1 MDVVKP
7 IRLRSVVLVFLVTLI
22 PILVGVYVFLPR
34 LLEHGVS
41 FFAGY
46 LICFQTIPF
55 VLMFMLMLVLYRMEG
70 NRFVW
75 SEFATRMRLAVNWK
89 TVLSGII
96 LLSVSLFLYL
106 ALQPVSKVLASAS
119 LMSPP
124 EWFGPDLH
132 PLKHGEAG
140 TLMGTAMHGL
150 VWAPIMYFAGWFFN
164 IAGEELLFRG
174 YLLPRMELSFKG
186 RAWLVN
192 GICWL
197 LWHCFWR
204 WQMVALVPVTL
215 LLPLVAQKTKSTVP
229 GIIAHGI
236 MNLLTVIMI
245 AIFVIR

>member
-1 MDVVKP
+1 MDSIKP
-7 IRLRSVVLVFLVTLI
+7 VRIRSVVSVFAVTLI
-22 PILVGVYVFLPR
+22 PILIGVYVVLPR
-34 LLEHGVS
+34 LLDHGVS

-55 VLMFMLMLVLYRMEG
+55 IFMFALMLILYRIEG
-70 NRFVW
+70 NRFIW
-75 SEFATRMRLAVNWK
+75 SEFKTRMRLTVNGK
-89 TVLSGII
+89 TVLSGIM
-96 LLSVSLFLYL
+96 LLAVCLVLYL
-106 ALQPVSKVLASAS
+106 ALQPLSKMLASTT

-124 EWFGPDLH
+124 DWFGPDLH
-132 PLKHGEAG
+132 PLKHGGPG
-140 TLMGTAMHGL
+140 TLMGTAMRGL
-150 VWAPIMYFAGWFFN
+150 VWAPIVYFAGWFFN

-204 WQMVALVPVTL
+204 WQMIALIPVTM
-215 LLPLVAQKTKSTVP
+215 LLPLIAQKTRSTIP

-236 MNLLTVIMI
+236 MNLVTVII
-245 AIFVIR
+245 LVILVIR